1 MSTKSIDRWIGSQVR
16 ARRERMGLTLRDLS
30 EETGFGVT
38 ALAAFERG
46 SLRVGATRLLALA
59 KALDV
64 GALYFFGDEAA
75 RFMANQA
82 QSGTERREHARFA
95 AQGAVEIRAG
105 SLILPA
111 SILDISSHGL
121 SVLGLRQ
128 HDIGVRVRV
137 EHANF
142 ICHGR
147 VVWAAEERGGVC
159 FDFPLPFD
167 IFGSMIKDDQPLI

>member
-1 MSTKSIDRWIGSQVR
+1 MSTKPIDRWIGAQVR
-16 ARRERMGLTLRDLS
+16 SRRERLGLTLRDLS

-46 SLRVGATRLLALA
+46 TLRVGAAKLLALA
-59 KALDV
+59 KALNV
-64 GALYFFGDEAA
+64 GALYFFGEDAA
-75 RFMANQA
+75 HFLASQA
-82 QSGTERREHARFA
+82 QSGAERREHTRFA
-95 AQGAVEIRAG
+95 ADGAVEIRAG

-111 SILDISSHGL
+111 SIRDISSHGL
-121 SVLGLRQ
+121 SALGLRG
-128 HDIGVRVRV
+128 HDVGVRVRV

-147 VVWAAEERGGVC
+147 VVWVAEDRGGVR

-167 IFGSMIKDDQPLI
+167 IFGSMIRDQSAN